1 MNNKFIAFM
10 MFVFGAAIGSVAT
23 YKYVKEKY
31 EQIAQEEIDSVK
43 EIFSKREVEEQID
56 EPKDNSNIRNRAEM
70 AKDKP
75 SVAEYAAKLREQGYT
90 NYSNPGTV
98 VDEDAEPDSEKEE
111 ENESMSNDKPYTIS
125 PEEFGEM
132 YDYEK
137 ISLTYYA
144 DGVLADDDDE
154 LVDDIEEVVGAES
167 LTKFGEYEDDSVFV
181 RNDRLK
187 CDYEILLDQRK
198 YSDVIQKRPHG
209 VNG

>member
-1 MNNKFIAFM
+1 MNNKFIVFM
-10 MFVFGAAIGSVAT
+10 MFIFGAAVGSAVT

-43 EIFSKREVEEQID
+43 ELFSKRGIEDRDD
-56 EPKDNSNIRNRAEM
+56 EPKDTSNIRSRAEM

-98 VDEDAEPDSEKEE
+98 ADEDAEPDSEKEE

-144 DGVLADDDDE
+144 DGILADDDDE

-198 YSDVIQKRPHG
+198 YSDVIQKGPHG